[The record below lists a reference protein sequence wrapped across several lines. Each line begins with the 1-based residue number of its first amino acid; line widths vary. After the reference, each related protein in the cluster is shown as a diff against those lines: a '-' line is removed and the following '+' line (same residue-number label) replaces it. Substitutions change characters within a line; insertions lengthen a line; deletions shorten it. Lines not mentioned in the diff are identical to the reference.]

1 MTPEIQNARRKA
13 LELVLAAK
21 ETDRKVW
28 NVELGEILVQVIAED
43 PEWTLRTDRDRERRM
58 YHLLHQLSS

>member
-28 NVELGEILVQVIAED
+28 NIELGEILVRIIAED
-43 PEWTLRTDRDRERRM
+43 PEWTMRKDHDRERRM